1 MNQTEKYRTDENYRR
16 KRILQKQLSNF
27 RIREKMRKEILE
39 ALGNKCAECGFSNW
53 KALEIDHVKNNGNE
67 ERKALKNYDYYYRLI
82 LKKIKEGSKDYQL
95 LCASC
100 NRIKE
105 IERKEIER
113 EKRKTLLESEIAL
126 LQETYGIRKRKKS
139 I

>member
-1 MNQTEKYRTDENYRR
+1 M
-16 KRILQKQLSNF
+16 SNF